1 MKNSGNSNFECSQA
15 WKFRFSG
22 EIGEACFGSI
32 EFDDEGSV
40 VLLSVLEGRC
50 GFNVLRTL
58 GIDLVRHF
66 PGKGYSFVGNA
77 EIKVVKEL

>member
-1 MKNSGNSNFECSQA
+1 MSAVRPGSSGSPGRSERHASGQLSSMMK
-15 WKFRFSG
+15 
-22 EIGEACFGSI
+22 
-32 EFDDEGSV
+32 GSV

>member
-1 MKNSGNSNFECSQA
+1 MK
-15 WKFRFSG
+15 
-22 EIGEACFGSI
+22 
-32 EFDDEGSV
+32 GSV